1 MHQFDLGRKY
11 ITCWCWCWIPNQDH
25 ALGHE
30 LCGPWECID
39 LGCCIRW
46 LSVTTFVM
54 DYYKFLMPIVVE
66 DLKVDNSQ
74 LVDNENLFRTFDDK
88 CNRNETW
95 LMARKLDMFRH
106 YHVNVEN
113 YKCVFNSVGHIT
125 TQIPIQL
132 MF

>member
-1 MHQFDLGRKY
+1 MHQFDLGRKD

-39 LGCCIRW
+39 LGCCIWW
-46 LSVTTFVM
+46 LPTTTFV
-54 DYYKFLMPIVVE
+54 DYYKFLMPIMVE
-66 DLKVDNSQ
+66 DLQVDDSQ
-74 LVDNENLFRTFDDK
+74 SVDYEDLFQTSMTNVITMRLDSWQ
-88 CNRNETW
+88 ETH
-95 LMARKLDMFRH
+95 DMLCH

-113 YKCVFNSVGHIT
+113 YKCVFNLVGHIT
-125 TQIPIQL
+125 TQIPMGL